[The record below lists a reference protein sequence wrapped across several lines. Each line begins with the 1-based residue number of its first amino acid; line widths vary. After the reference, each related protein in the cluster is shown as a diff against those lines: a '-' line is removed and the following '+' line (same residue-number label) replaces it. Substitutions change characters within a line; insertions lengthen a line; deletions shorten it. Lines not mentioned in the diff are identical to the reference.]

1 MADTT
6 RPVRESRFRYS
17 PQVGWSSD
25 DSSESFGL
33 RSVPRPEFH
42 RFRYLFGIA
51 YGFTSLPLH
60 RYGFANAAA
69 GSSRSAVGKKG
80 GKSPSYDDWTKKDLL
95 DRTREID
102 IEGRSKMTKPQLI
115 KALRNH

>member
-1 MADTT
+1 MPRAQIKDEKTYQKL
-6 RPVRESRFRYS
+6 RQSGESKEKSAR
-17 PQVGWSSD
+17 
-25 DSSESFGL
+25 
-33 RSVPRPEFH
+33 
-42 RFRYLFGIA
+42 I
-51 YGFTSLPLH
+51 
-60 RYGFANAAA
+60 ANAAA

-95 DRTREID
+95 DRAREIG